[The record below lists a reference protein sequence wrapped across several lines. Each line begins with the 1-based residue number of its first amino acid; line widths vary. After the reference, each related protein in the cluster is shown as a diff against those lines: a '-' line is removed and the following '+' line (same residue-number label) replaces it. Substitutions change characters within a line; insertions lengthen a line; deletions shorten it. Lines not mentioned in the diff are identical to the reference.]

1 MCAGQR
7 EMVALGTG
15 AGAMSNASTLDWT
28 SGTSNLIIYIEK
40 KIAMEFTTEELIDDF
55 DVIQTHRAKFK

>member
-1 MCAGQR
+1 
-7 EMVALGTG
+7 
-15 AGAMSNASTLDWT
+15 MSNASTLDWT